1 MALTIICQNK
11 DPKPWVEELLQ
22 KDPSLDIR
30 VWPND
35 GDRNEIVGA
44 LTWMHPEGV
53 LQDYPNLKWA
63 SSMGAGVD
71 QFLNDAKVPTQ
82 INITRLVTDQLA
94 ESMFEYVQ
102 TAVLYFFRQ
111 FDAYC
116 DDQTRKMWQ
125 PLPAPSKRDLMIGI
139 MGLGKL
145 GKHLA
150 EQFANDGF
158 QVVGWARSQKTIHN
172 VTCYDQKSLPEFL
185 AKTNMLVCMLPLTED
200 TENILNADL
209 FAQLPEGAHVINVA
223 RGAHLVEQDLID
235 ALDSKQLSGACLDVF
250 RKEPLPKDHPFWS
263 NQNVLITPHIS
274 SQTDPREVIPQILE
288 NYDRLQKGA
297 KLLNLVDLE
306 RGY

>member
-11 DPKPWVEELLQ
+11 DPKPWVEELLR

-30 VWPND
+30 IWPND
-35 GDRNEIVGA
+35 GDCNEIVGA
-44 LTWMHPEGV
+44 LTWMHSEGA

-71 QFLNDAKVPTQ
+71 QFLNDAKVPAH
-82 INITRLVTDQLA
+82 IIITRLVTDQLA

-111 FDAYC
+111 LDAYRN
-116 DDQTRKMWQ
+116 DQIQKVWR
-125 PLPAPSKRDLMIGI
+125 PLPAPSKLNLTIGI

-145 GKHLA
+145 GKYLA
-150 EQFANDGF
+150 EQFSNDGF
-158 QVVGWARSQKTIHN
+158 QVVGWARSQKNIHN
-172 VTCYDQKSLPEFL
+172 VTCYDQKALPDFL

-209 FAQLPEGAHVINVA
+209 FAQLPKGAHVINVA

-235 ALDSKQLSGACLDVF
+235 ALDSEQLSGACLDVF
-250 RKEPLPKDHPFWS
+250 RTEPLPKAHPFWS
-263 NQNVLITPHIS
+263 HQNILITPHIS

-288 NYDRLQKGA
+288 NYNRLQNGEV
-297 KLLNLVDLE
+297 LLNLVDLE